1 MAEVLDVC
9 WSDLPVSIERVLF
22 HCRLFLSAIV
32 GVGNV
37 QVVPYCVPIYFRKIF
52 VAFMG
57 FFFSAR
63 INVSFNPPF
72 VKRAGWPL

>member
-1 MAEVLDVC
+1 MGEVLDVC

-37 QVVPYCVPIYFRKIF
+37 QVVPYCVPIYFKEDFRCIH
-52 VAFMG
+52 G
-57 FFFSAR
+57 IFFFG
-63 INVSFNPPF
+63 
-72 VKRAGWPL
+72 KD